1 MFEPNFT
8 GYRDENGR
16 ELQIDSHGHRD
27 YEVESDSYLRTTH
40 YTESATYKKL
50 SNIEP
55 EDQI

>member
-8 GYRDENGR
+8 GYRDEDGR
-16 ELQIDSHGHRD
+16 ELQTDSHGHRD

-55 EDQI
+55 EE

>member
-16 ELQIDSHGHRD
+16 ELQTDSHGHRD

-40 YTESATYKKL
+40 YTESATL
-50 SNIEP
+50 QEFDETP
-55 EDQI
+55 EE